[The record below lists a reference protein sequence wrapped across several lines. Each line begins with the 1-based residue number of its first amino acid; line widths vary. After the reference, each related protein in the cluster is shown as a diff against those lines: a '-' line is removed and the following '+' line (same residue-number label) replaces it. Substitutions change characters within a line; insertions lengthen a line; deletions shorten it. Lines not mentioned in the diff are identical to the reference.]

1 MRGESLPHHAYTRR
15 GWGFS
20 RRWHGW
26 RTIWTPTLP
35 GTTRSPPAWPIL
47 RPCCGNARPVGA
59 FIGILLT
66 SAASLLITRVGTSA
80 LVHTGLSRQV
90 ARFQARSAFFGVG
103 FTTSES
109 EKVVNHPVRRRIVLW
124 LVLLGNAGIVTVLA
138 SVVLSARG
146 HVTPAKVAILAGGLG
161 ALAILARSRVLECI
175 IDAALQRW
183 TDLEVRDY
191 ADLLHLSGD
200 FTVAELGVE
209 DGDWLA
215 ERTLGEM
222 HLRDE
227 GVVVLGITRAGG
239 GWIGAPDG
247 HTVLHPHEIGR
258 ASCRE

>member
-1 MRGESLPHHAYTRR
+1 VA
-15 GWGFS
+15 
-20 RRWHGW
+20 
-26 RTIWTPTLP
+26 
-35 GTTRSPPAWPIL
+35 
-47 RPCCGNARPVGA
+47 A
-59 FIGILLT
+59 FVAIVLT
-66 SAASLLITRVGTSA
+66 VAVSLLITRVGTSA

-138 SVVLSARG
+138 SIVLSARG
-146 HVTPAKVAILAGGLG
+146 DITPSKLAILAGGLA
-161 ALAILARSRVLECI
+161 ALALLARSRLLERG

-200 FTVAELGVE
+200 FTVAELSV
-209 DGDWLA
+209 DADDWLA
-215 ERTLGEM
+215 ERTLGEL

-239 GWIGAPDG
+239 VWIGAPDG
-247 HTVLHPHEIGR
+247 HTVLHAGDVLVVYGR
-258 ASCRE
+258 EDRVEELDDRRPDSSGDRAHQQAVAEQERFEAAEEAR